1 MHRVKRLPYADV
13 DTNHVRGCG
22 PFTTLSCRMG
32 NHYLRTLKLVRSM
45 TYGKIDFNIPLAVL
59 FPFVVIVLKNIL
71 VFIKP
76 PP

>member
-1 MHRVKRLPYADV
+1 
-13 DTNHVRGCG
+13 
-22 PFTTLSCRMG
+22 
-32 NHYLRTLKLVRSM
+32 M